1 MHRSALPPADKIRPL
16 DALGVSLGE
25 DRAAGRTVALAHG
38 EFPLLHVAAIRHLE
52 RLKREADVLVVT
64 LTPDADPAGTAARP
78 LFQQALRAEAVA
90 SLQCVDFVAV
100 AGFASDAIRAIHPT
114 VYGPPEAML
123 SPAETALLASLGVRV
138 VAPSRN
144 GRVPALIPLHSPSIP
159 PAADEFLGRFV
170 SRYTFDAVAGW
181 LEKVRTL
188 KVLFVGETIVDEY
201 QYCETMGKS
210 GKEPILAARYLST
223 EKFAGGVLSTAN
235 QAAAVCD
242 HVGIVSILG
251 TQDSHEE
258 FVRERIDP
266 KVDATFLY
274 APGCRTILK
283 RRIVEVYP
291 FQKLFEVYFMDPV
304 VPDAVA
310 DALLAR
316 LKTVVPRYDAVVVTD
331 YGHGM
336 LTPAVVDYLS
346 GCGKFLAVNTQTN
359 AANQGFNTVSKYRR
373 ADYVC
378 VSEKELRLEARN
390 RSTDVRLLMTAA
402 AEKLGCERILV
413 TRGGEGCLGYHAG
426 DGFYAVPPFTN
437 RIVDRVGAGDALLA
451 VSAPCAAVGAPMEV
465 IGLVGNAVGA
475 RAVETVG
482 NRSVVPR
489 DGLLSQI
496 ESLVHFDHWLTTR

>member
-1 MHRSALPPADKIRPL
+1 MRQPDMTPADKIRSL
-16 DALGVSLGE
+16 DDLGASLGE
-25 DRAAGRTVALAHG
+25 ARAAGQTVALTHG
-38 EFPLLHVAAIRHLE
+38 EFPLLHVAAIRHLD

-64 LTPDADPAGTAARP
+64 LTPDADPAGKATRP
-78 LFQQALRAEAVA
+78 LFQQGLRAESVA
-90 SLQCVDFVAV
+90 ALQCVDFVTV
-100 AGFASDAIRAIHPT
+100 AGSASAAIQAVRPA
-114 VYGPPEAML
+114 VYSAWDGPATAADSAL
-123 SPAETALLASLGVRV
+123 VETLG
-138 VAPSRN
+138 
-144 GRVPALIPLHSPSIP
+144 GRVLPQLRNARIPALIPLHSPSIP
-159 PAADEFLGRFV
+159 TAADEFLGRFV
-170 SRYTFDAVAGW
+170 SRYSFDDVAGW

-235 QAAAVCD
+235 QAASVCD

-251 TQDSHEE
+251 TQDSQEE
-258 FVRERIDP
+258 FVRERVDP

-304 VPDAVA
+304 VPDAVC

-316 LKTVVPRYDAVVVTD
+316 LKVVVPRYDAVVVTD

-336 LTPAVVDYLS
+336 LTPAVVEYLS
-346 GCGKFLAVNTQTN
+346 GCGKFLAINTQTN
-359 AANQGFNTVSKYRR
+359 AANQGFNTVSKYPR

-402 AEKLGCERILV
+402 AEKLGCGRILV

-437 RIVDRVGAGDALLA
+437 RVVDRVGAGDALLA

-496 ESLVHFDHWLTTR
+496 ESLVNFDHWLTTR